1 MSEINVGIIGLGNVG
16 RGTLRILSDNA
27 AQITGKLGFSLNV
40 KALCSRSVLS
50 KPPAE
55 AALSPEAE
63 RTSSW
68 QEVVNNPEVQVI
80 AELIGGTTV
89 AAEIIDS
96 AISSGKSVVTANK
109 ELMAEQGAQIWEK
122 ATAAGISL
130 AMEASVA
137 GGIPIHSVLREGISG
152 DRVESMAGILNGTCN
167 YILTEMERRGAPLET
182 ILAEAQQLGYAE
194 ADPSADI
201 DGYDARSKLALLSA
215 LAFGVQ
221 VRPSDIYLEGIRRI
235 RPIDFAYAG
244 RLGHTVRLIASA
256 QESREG
262 LLLSVR
268 PALLPQGTILAQVQG
283 SYNAI
288 WVRGVHG
295 EDTFY
300 YGRGAGSTP
309 TGVAVVSDLMRVARE
324 IVTGAPG
331 MVPPF
336 ARSSL
341 KPHTPISISRQVR
354 SHYLRFRVKD
364 RPGII
369 AELASI
375 LANARISLDAVL
387 QEPSHN
393 KHDLPFVITVEPTT
407 EEAVSEAV
415 ERMKGLDFL
424 VEEPLA
430 LPMEEGLDTPL
441 KD

>member
-50 KPPAE
+50 QPPAE
-55 AALSPEAE
+55 AALFPEAE
-63 RTSSW
+63 QTSNW
-68 QEVVNNPEVQVI
+68 QEVVNNPEVHVV

-96 AISSGKSVVTANK
+96 AISSGKSLVTANK
-109 ELMAEQGAQIWEK
+109 ELMAEQGVQIWEK
-122 ATAAGISL
+122 AAAAGTSL

-167 YILTEMERRGAPLET
+167 YILTEMERRGEALET

-201 DGYDARSKLALLSA
+201 DGYDARSKLALLSG
-215 LAFGVQ
+215 LAFGVK
-221 VRPSDIYLEGIRRI
+221 VKPSDIYLEGIRRI
-235 RPIDFAYAG
+235 RPIDFAYAR
-244 RLGHTVRLIASA
+244 RLRHTVRLIASA
-256 QESREG
+256 QESAEG

-268 PALLPQGTILAQVQG
+268 PALVPQGTILAQVQG
-283 SYNAI
+283 SYNAV

-300 YGRGAGSTP
+300 YGRGAGPTP

-324 IVTGAPG
+324 IAAGAPG

-336 ARSSL
+336 GRSSL
-341 KPHTPISISRQVR
+341 QPHTPTSISRQVR

-375 LANARISLDAVL
+375 LAKAKISLDAVL
-387 QEPSHN
+387 QESSHN
-393 KHDLPFVITVEPTT
+393 KEDLPFVITVEPTT
-407 EEAVSEAV
+407 EGAVSEAV

-430 LPMEEGLDTPL
+430 LPMEESLDVPL
-441 KD
+441 GD

>member
-55 AALSPEAE
+55 AALFPEAE
-63 RTSSW
+63 RTSNW
-68 QEVVNNPEVQVI
+68 QEVVNNPEVQVV

-256 QESREG
+256 QESRQG

-324 IVTGAPG
+324 IVTGAAG

-341 KPHTPISISRQVR
+341 KPHTPMSISRQVR

-375 LANARISLDAVL
+375 LANARISLGAVL

-393 KHDLPFVITVEPTT
+393 KDDLPFVITVEPTT

-415 ERMKGLDFL
+415 EHMKGLDFL

>member
-1 MSEINVGIIGLGNVG
+1 MSEINVAIIGLGNVG

-27 AQITGKLGFSLNV
+27 AQIAGKLGFSLNV

-55 AALSPEAE
+55 ADLFPEAE
-63 RTSSW
+63 RTSNW
-68 QEVVNNPEVQVI
+68 REVVNNLQVQVI
-80 AELIGGTTV
+80 AELIGGTTA

-109 ELMAEQGAQIWEK
+109 ELMAEQGARIWEK
-122 ATAAGISL
+122 ATGRGVSL

-256 QESREG
+256 QESRQG

-375 LANARISLDAVL
+375 LAKARISLDAVL

-415 ERMKGLDFL
+415 KRMKGLDFL

>member
-1 MSEINVGIIGLGNVG
+1 MSEINVAIIGLGNVG

-27 AQITGKLGFSLNV
+27 AQIAGKLGFSLNV

-55 AALSPEAE
+55 ADLFPEAE
-63 RTSSW
+63 RTSNW
-68 QEVVNNPEVQVI
+68 REVVNNPQVQVI
-80 AELIGGTTV
+80 AELIGGTT
-89 AAEIIDS
+89 AATEIIDS

-109 ELMAEQGAQIWEK
+109 ELMAEQGARIWEK
-122 ATAAGISL
+122 ATGRGVSL

-256 QESREG
+256 QESRQG

-375 LANARISLDAVL
+375 LAKARISLDAVL

-415 ERMKGLDFL
+415 KRMKGLDFL

>member
-1 MSEINVGIIGLGNVG
+1 MSEINVAIIGLGNVG

-27 AQITGKLGFSLNV
+27 AQIAGKLCFSLNV

-55 AALSPEAE
+55 ADLFPEAE
-63 RTSSW
+63 RTSNW
-68 QEVVNNPEVQVI
+68 REVVNNPQVQVI
-80 AELIGGTTV
+80 AELIGGTTA
-89 AAEIIDS
+89 AAEIIES

-109 ELMAEQGAQIWEK
+109 ELMAEQGARIWEK
-122 ATAAGISL
+122 ATGRGVSL

-182 ILAEAQQLGYAE
+182 ILDEAQQLGYAE

-256 QESREG
+256 QESRQG

-375 LANARISLDAVL
+375 LAKARISLDAVL

-415 ERMKGLDFL
+415 KRMKGLDFL

>member
-1 MSEINVGIIGLGNVG
+1 MSEINVAIIGLGNVG

-27 AQITGKLGFSLNV
+27 AQIAGKLGFSLNV

-55 AALSPEAE
+55 ADLFPEAE
-63 RTSSW
+63 RTSNW
-68 QEVVNNPEVQVI
+68 REVVNNPQVQVI
-80 AELIGGTTV
+80 AELIGGTTA

-109 ELMAEQGAQIWEK
+109 ELMAEQGARIWEK
-122 ATAAGISL
+122 ATGRGVSL

-256 QESREG
+256 QESRQG

-375 LANARISLDAVL
+375 LAKARISLDAVL

-415 ERMKGLDFL
+415 KRMKGLDFL

>member
-1 MSEINVGIIGLGNVG
+1 MSEIKVAIIGLGNVG
-16 RGTLRILSDNA
+16 RGTLRVLSDNA

-55 AALSPEAE
+55 AALFPEAE
-63 RTSSW
+63 RTSNW
-68 QEVVNNPEVQVI
+68 QEVVNNPEVQVV

-96 AISSGKSVVTANK
+96 AISNGKSVVTANK

-256 QESREG
+256 QESRQG

-268 PALLPQGTILAQVQG
+268 PVLLPQGTILAQVQG

-295 EDTFY
+295 KDTFY

-341 KPHTPISISRQVR
+341 KAHTPISISRQVR

-387 QEPSHN
+387 QESSHN

-407 EEAVSEAV
+407 EAAVSEAV

>member
-1 MSEINVGIIGLGNVG
+1 MSEINIGIIGLGNVG
-16 RGTLRILSDNA
+16 RGTLRVLSDNA

-55 AALSPEAE
+55 AALFPEVE
-63 RTSSW
+63 RTSNW
-68 QEVVNNPEVQVI
+68 QEVVNNPEVQVV

-137 GGIPIHSVLREGISG
+137 GGIPIHSVLREGIAG

-167 YILTEMERRGAPLET
+167 YILTEMERRAAPLET

-375 LANARISLDAVL
+375 LAKARISLDAVL

-393 KHDLPFVITVEPTT
+393 KDDLPFVITVEPTT
-407 EEAVSEAV
+407 EKAVSEAV

-424 VEEPLA
+424 VEDPLA
-430 LPMEEGLDTPL
+430 LPMEKGLDTPL

>member
-1 MSEINVGIIGLGNVG
+1 MSEINVAIIGLGNVG

-55 AALSPEAE
+55 AALFPEAE

-68 QEVVNNPEVQVI
+68 REVVNNPEVQVI

-137 GGIPIHSVLREGISG
+137 GGIPIHSVLREGIAG

-341 KPHTPISISRQVR
+341 KAHTPISISRQVR

-375 LANARISLDAVL
+375 LAKARISLDAVL

-393 KHDLPFVITVEPTT
+393 KDDLPFVITVERTT
-407 EEAVSEAV
+407 EKAVSEAV

>member
-1 MSEINVGIIGLGNVG
+1 MSEIKVAIIGLGNVG

-55 AALSPEAE
+55 AALFPEAG

-68 QEVVNNPEVQVI
+68 QEVVNNPEVQVV

-221 VRPSDIYLEGIRRI
+221 VRPADIYLEGIRRI

-256 QESREG
+256 QESRQG

-300 YGRGAGSTP
+300 YGRGAGSAP

-375 LANARISLDAVL
+375 LAKARISLDAVL

-393 KHDLPFVITVEPTT
+393 KDDLPFVITVEPTT

>member
-1 MSEINVGIIGLGNVG
+1 MSEVNAAIIGLGNVG
-16 RGTLRILSDNA
+16 RGTLRILSDDA
-27 AQITGKLGFSLNV
+27 ARIAGKLGFPLNV
-40 KALCSRSVLS
+40 KVLCSRSVVS

-55 AALSPEAE
+55 ADLFPEAE
-63 RTSSW
+63 RTSNW
-68 QEVVNNPEVQVI
+68 REVVNNPDVQVI

-96 AISSGKSVVTANK
+96 AISNGKSFVTANK
-109 ELMAEQGAQIWEK
+109 ELMAEQGARIWEK
-122 ATAAGISL
+122 AAAARVSL

-215 LAFGVQ
+215 LAFGVE
-221 VRPSDIYLEGIRRI
+221 VSPSDIYLEGIRRI
-235 RPIDFAYAG
+235 RPVDFAYAG

-256 QESREG
+256 QESRQG

-268 PALLPQGTILAQVQG
+268 PALVPQGTILAHVQG

-300 YGRGAGSTP
+300 YGRGAGSAP

-331 MVPPF
+331 LVP
-336 ARSSL
+336 ALAHSSL
-341 KPHTPISISRQVR
+341 KQHVPLSISHQVR

-375 LANARISLDAVL
+375 LAQARISLDAVL

-393 KHDLPFVITVEPTT
+393 KDDLPFVITVEPTT
-407 EEAVSEAV
+407 EKAVSEAV
-415 ERMKGLDFL
+415 ERMKILDFL

-430 LPMEEGLDTPL
+430 LPMEPGLDAPRRS
-441 KD
+441 

>member
-55 AALSPEAE
+55 AALFPEAE
-63 RTSSW
+63 RTSNW
-68 QEVVNNPEVQVI
+68 QEVVNNPEVQVV

-256 QESREG
+256 QESRQG

-324 IVTGAPG
+324 IVTGATG

-375 LANARISLDAVL
+375 LANARISLGAVL

-393 KHDLPFVITVEPTT
+393 KDDLPFVITVEPTT